1 VDTSKFDTQIA
12 DLQSKRIKVV
22 AELEGLAQNFRV
34 SVKTKIASWIH
45 EYTERIVVQEN
56 QDHIDE
62 LERIGQWHTFQQNIK
77 DLVSNVPSD
86 VDVFLGANFN
96 WGHSLSQ
103 VTQRDVNMFD
113 VNEKHIPTQ
122 IDKSIKRLLGKT
134 GALLLDNG
142 FIQKQ
147 PKNHDWHEEW
157 NYGERTIEHIGSF
170 EWSFDMMIDIKKYRD
185 ELSALAVIDNQLL
198 EIERAK
204 KQANAKKLWDKQ
216 D

>member
-1 VDTSKFDTQIA
+1 MDTSKFDTQIA

>member
-1 VDTSKFDTQIA
+1 MDTSKFDTQIA

-122 IDKSIKRLLGKT
+122 IDKSSKRLLGKT

>member
-1 VDTSKFDTQIA
+1 MDTSKFDTQIA

-34 SVKTKIASWIH
+34 SVKTKIASWIY